1 MRSHKGTLILGLMGL
16 AFAAAK
22 DLNMEERPT
31 AADCPD
37 GWKEFGGHCYKLF
50 SDALWWEAAENYCQD
65 LGGHLTSVHSQAE
78 NDFLQELK
86 ASGIVYLGATLS
98 ADQVFPPRDE
108 NPYTLGNQI
117 IQ

>member
-1 MRSHKGTLILGLMGL
+1 MRFDKAAIILGLMGL
-16 AFAAAK
+16 AFVSAK

-31 AADCPD
+31 AAVCRD

-50 SDALWWEAAENYCQD
+50 SDRLWWEAAENYCQD

-78 NDFLQELK
+78 NDFLQDLK
-86 ASGIVYLGATLS
+86 ASGIIYLGATLS